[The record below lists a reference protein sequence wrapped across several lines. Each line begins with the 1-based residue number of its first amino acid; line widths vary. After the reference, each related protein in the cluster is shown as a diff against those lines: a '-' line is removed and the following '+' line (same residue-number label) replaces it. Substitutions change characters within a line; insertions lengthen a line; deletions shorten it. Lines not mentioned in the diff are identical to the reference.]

1 MEFEEKFG
9 VKVEVN
15 IPLEDRTL
23 LYEQWRRWLAGEID
37 RYATPRGPGLMTR
50 YEHFILVNEA
60 GLPPDPFKPLAAF
73 AKGADL
79 DGIIKAR
86 RRDSPP
92 GQEYEAQTYSR
103 LVPNL
108 EEITG
113 LKPSECRLVPIYPE
127 ISQDGRVDIP
137 QIVGIVNSKGER
149 IEVNDNTLAKVQLPR
164 ETVRP
169 FGPNRTMIKEVFDYH
184 RGYRIELAPTPS
196 P

>member
-1 MEFEEKFG
+1 MDNG
-9 VKVEVN
+9 G
-15 IPLEDRTL
+15 
-23 LYEQWRRWLAGEID
+23 RWLAGEID
-37 RYATPRGPGLMTR
+37 QYATPRGPGLMTR
-50 YEHFILVNEA
+50 YEHFVLGSGF

-79 DGIIKAR
+79 GTIIEAR
-86 RRDSPP
+86 KKEYPP
-92 GQEYEAQTYSR
+92 GQEYTTATYSHF
-103 LVPNL
+103 VPNL

-127 ISQDGRVDIP
+127 ISQNGRVDIP

-164 ETVRP
+164 ETVIP
-169 FGPNRTMIKEVFDYH
+169 LGPNRTMIKEVFDYD